1 MFNKIKKKVNEV
13 LASHQTYKDETGHS
27 IVKVLLDKGLTGEYL
42 SFFAL
47 NQIRGEHRTLF
58 NIYVPKKR
66 GGHTEIDLLF
76 IHETG
81 LYVVESKNYSA
92 WIYGNGDHKNW
103 TQVFPNGKKYPFYN
117 PIRQNEAHIRALQ
130 FILKEV
136 SPDVYEN
143 IVVFSERCKLKS
155 VVFMQER
162 TYVIKRPDLKG
173 LIKKLTTE
181 RLPVFTKEEVQSIYN
196 QLKQY
201 AQADERQIAEHR
213 ELIER
218 KYKK

>member
-1 MFNKIKKKVNEV
+1 MFNMIKKKVSEV
-13 LASHQTYKDETGHS
+13 LTSHQTYKNETGHS
-27 IVKVLLDKGLTGEYL
+27 LLKVLLDKGLTGEYL

-47 NQIRGEHRTLF
+47 HHLPGEQRTLF
-58 NIYVPKKR
+58 NVYVPKKR
-66 GGHTEIDLLF
+66 GGHTEIDLIF

-81 LYVVESKNYSA
+81 LYIVESKNYSA

-103 TQVFPNGKKYPFYN
+103 TQVFPNGKKYAFYN
-117 PIRQNEAHIRALQ
+117 PIKQNETHIRALQ
-130 FILKEV
+130 FTLPEV
-136 SPDVYEN
+136 PPDVYEN

-155 VVFMQER
+155 VVFVQER
-162 TYVIKRPDLKG
+162 TYVIRRPDLKG

-181 RLPVFTKEEVQSIYN
+181 RVPVFTKEEVQSIYN

-201 AQADERQIAEHR
+201 AEADEQIIMEHR
-213 ELIER
+213 ESIER